1 MPAQWT
7 GKLIGEIHNA
17 GFTIKEVAWR
27 ANLHDKYV
35 SQVLN
40 ADREAPSAEAKL
52 RKALDELIKEREE
65 DNERLA

>member
-17 GFTIKEVAWR
+17 GFTIKAVAHQ
-27 ANLHDKYV
+27 AKLHEKYV
-35 SQVLN
+35 SQLLN
-40 ADREAPSAEAKL
+40 ADREAPVAEEKL
-52 RKALDELIKEREE
+52 RRALDELIKEKEE